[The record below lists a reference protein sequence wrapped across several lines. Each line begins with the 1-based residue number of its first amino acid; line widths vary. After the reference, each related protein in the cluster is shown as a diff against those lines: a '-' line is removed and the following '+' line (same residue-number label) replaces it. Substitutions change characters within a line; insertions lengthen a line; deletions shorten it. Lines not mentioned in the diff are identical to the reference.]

1 MWFVKGINLLIYSIY
16 FDFDF
21 IWFVPFDLQWEYDKF
36 LSFSPLLLFPFM
48 PPVLCFSPFYG
59 DFLFSSA
66 LSLTQKKTSK
76 TAEKRLRRMFG
87 GSAGGGGAGGGGR
100 GGKTGRG
107 TRAASLQL
115 VQSAS
120 TNFHC
125 IGKSI

>member
-1 MWFVKGINLLIYSIY
+1 
-16 FDFDF
+16 
-21 IWFVPFDLQWEYDKF
+21 
-36 LSFSPLLLFPFM
+36 
-48 PPVLCFSPFYG
+48 
-59 DFLFSSA
+59 
-66 LSLTQKKTSK
+66 
-76 TAEKRLRRMFG
+76 MFG